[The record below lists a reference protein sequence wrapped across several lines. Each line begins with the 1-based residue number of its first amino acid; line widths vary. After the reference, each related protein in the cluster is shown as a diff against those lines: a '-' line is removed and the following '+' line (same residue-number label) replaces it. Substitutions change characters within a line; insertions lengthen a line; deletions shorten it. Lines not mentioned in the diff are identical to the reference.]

1 MSSNADV
8 IILGAGVAG
17 LSAAIE
23 LAQAGLSVTILEAR
37 NRIGG
42 RILTRYDSDRTPI
55 ELGAEFVHGLPPEVW
70 MPLQDNNLDITE
82 LDGDNW
88 CFRDGKLCAC
98 DFFGDVDKILSKM
111 KENVRDRSF
120 LSFLEQQFPNPKH
133 DPQLKEAKAWARG
146 YVTGFN
152 AADPSE
158 VSVNWLTE
166 EMDAE
171 EQIEGERAFRINNGY
186 EALIQIFVRQL
197 KSLNVPIHLNR
208 IAESIRWS
216 RGKVEVSGH
225 AAKKQ
230 FKYTAPRVLITVPL
244 GVLLASPREKGALRF
259 HPQLP
264 SPKQKALGKLAMGHV
279 LRITLQFKE
288 RLWENV
294 HPHGNASNAPS
305 DKTLSDLSFLFSDD
319 QWFPTWWTKMPAK
332 LPIITGWA
340 PFKCADRLSGH
351 NSRFVVDKAVT
362 TLSRIMNFPKKN
374 LADQLE
380 EAYFHDWQ
388 SDPFSMGAYSYVKV
402 GGKNAS
408 GVLGKPIEQ
417 TLFFGGEATDTS
429 GHTGTVHGAIA
440 SGKRA
445 AKEILEATRR

>member
-1 MSSNADV
+1 MSSNPDV
-8 IILGAGVAG
+8 IILGAGVSG
-17 LSAAIE
+17 LSAAIA
-23 LAQAGLSVTILEAR
+23 LAQAGLSVTVLEAR

-42 RILTRYDSDRTPI
+42 RIFTKYDSDRTPI
-55 ELGAEFVHGLPPEVW
+55 ELGAEFVHGLPPEIW
-70 MPLQDNNLDITE
+70 MPVQDNHLDVTE

-111 KENVRDRSF
+111 KENVRDHSF
-120 LSFLEQQFPNPKH
+120 LSFLERQFPNPKH
-133 DPQLKEAKAWARG
+133 DPKLEQAKAWARG

-152 AADPSE
+152 AADPGE

-171 EQIEGERAFRINNGY
+171 EQIEGDRAFRINNGY
-186 EALIQIFVRQL
+186 HALIEILVRQL

-216 RGKVEVSGH
+216 RGKVEVRGH

-230 FKYTAPRVLITVPL
+230 FKYTAARVLITVPL
-244 GVLLASPREKGALRF
+244 GVLLANPREKGALRF

-264 SPKQKALGKLAMGHV
+264 SSKQKALSKLAMGHV

-288 RLWENV
+288 RFWEKV
-294 HPHGNASNAPS
+294 HPHRNDSNSPS

-319 QWFPTWWTKMPAK
+319 QWFPTWWTKMPAR

-340 PFKCADRLSGH
+340 PFKCADKLSGH
-351 NSRFVVDKAVT
+351 NSRFVVDKALT
-362 TLSRIMNFPKKN
+362 TLSRVMNFPKKS

-380 EAYFHDWQ
+380 AAYFHDWQ
-388 SDPFSMGAYSYVKV
+388 SDSFSRGAYSYVKV
-402 GGKNAS
+402 GGKNGS
-408 GVLGKPIEQ
+408 GVLGKPVEQ
-417 TLFFGGEATDTS
+417 TLFFAGEATDTS

-445 AKEILEATRR
+445 AKEILGQL